1 MDHFIPRK
9 NLKRFDPFESGVDEF
24 TRSTLLKLLLHEAEK
39 SCATRQQLDRI
50 DRHMAAL
57 RQLIYRQV
65 ELVEKGHNAKR
76 ALRLLATMNDLM
88 ANYQTLHKKIS
99 PSG

>member
-1 MDHFIPRK
+1 
-9 NLKRFDPFESGVDEF
+9 
-24 TRSTLLKLLLHEAEK
+24 
-39 SCATRQQLDRI
+39 
-50 DRHMAAL
+50 MAAL

>member
-1 MDHFIPRK
+1 MDHFIPSK
-9 NLKRFDPFESGVDEF
+9 NLKRFDPLESGVDEF
-24 TRSTLLKLLLHEAEK
+24 TRSTLLKLLLHEAKK

-57 RQLIYRQV
+57 RQIIYRQV

-88 ANYQTLHKKIS
+88 ANYQTLHQKIS